1 MGHLLCYNEENKE
14 VMIMWELYG
23 RWDDLWEDILQG
35 KFSLSVFKPLFLDT
49 WQHFVDAAAA
59 GKMKSEDLHLFI
71 VMARILGYGNY
82 PSGIHCWE
90 YDAATKFMEG
100 LLKSVADGVGPQ
112 GINEGFIRLEIY
124 YHCTSSIH
132 IDDFEPRF
140 AQLCDE
146 YGENYDFDD

>member
-1 MGHLLCYNEENKE
+1 
-14 VMIMWELYG
+14 MWELYG

-35 KFSLSVFKPLFLDT
+35 KFNLSVFKTLFLDT
-49 WQHFVDAAAA
+49 WRHFVDAAAF
-59 GKMKSEDLHLFI
+59 GKMKSADLHLFI

-82 PSGIHCWE
+82 PSGIRHWE

-112 GINEGFIRLEIY
+112 GINEGFIRLETY
-124 YHCTSSIH
+124 YHCTSSVH

-140 AQLCDE
+140 VQLCNE
-146 YGENYDFDD
+146 YGENYDFDDGEDID